1 MPGIAQEEY
10 KGTKVVEEEIKVE
23 ESEEEDDDI
32 SEENGLD
39 EKDNQQLTLAN
50 TTFDLLETPELAIED
65 RITNREEMD
74 SLGLL
79 SHITCIICQD
89 VILPKSK
96 IPVFCIICNNAVYCR
111 SCIMRW

>member
-10 KGTKVVEEEIKVE
+10 KGTKIVEEIKVE
-23 ESEEEDDDI
+23 ESEEEDDQI
-32 SEENGLD
+32 SEEDSLS
-39 EKDNQQLTLAN
+39 EKSDQPPTLAN

-96 IPVFCIICNNAVYCR
+96 IPVYCAICLNAVYCR

>member
-10 KGTKVVEEEIKVE
+10 KGTYKHKVIEEL
-23 ESEEEDDDI
+23 SEDDDSEDI
-32 SEENGLD
+32 SEEDVVD
-39 EKDNQQLTLAN
+39 EKDDQPLTLTN

-65 RITNREEMD
+65 RITNREEMNN
-74 SLGLL
+74 LGLL

-89 VILPKSK
+89 VILPKSR
-96 IPVFCIICNNAVYCR
+96 IPVYCIICNNAVYCK